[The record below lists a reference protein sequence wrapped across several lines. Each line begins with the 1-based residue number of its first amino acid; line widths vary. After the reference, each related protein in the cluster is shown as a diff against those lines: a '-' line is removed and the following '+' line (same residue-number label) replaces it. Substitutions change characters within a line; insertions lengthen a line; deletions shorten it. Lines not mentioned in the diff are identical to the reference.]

1 MTGLRFL
8 WSAVLLLNTWRD
20 VRKKEIFPKITV
32 GAGILA
38 AVFRLREEPV
48 PALLPPFLP
57 GAAFLGAAF
66 LSRGKVGAGDGL
78 VLCAGGICLGLP
90 EILAVSSLGLLLGI
104 PAGII
109 SRRRGGEGEFPFL
122 PCLAAAYII
131 ERIWWN

>member
-48 PALLPPFLP
+48 PALLPSFLP
-57 GAAFLGAAF
+57 GAAFL
-66 LSRGKVGAGDGL
+66 
-78 VLCAGGICLGLP
+78 
-90 EILAVSSLGLLLGI
+90 
-104 PAGII
+104 
-109 SRRRGGEGEFPFL
+109 
-122 PCLAAAYII
+122 
-131 ERIWWN
+131 